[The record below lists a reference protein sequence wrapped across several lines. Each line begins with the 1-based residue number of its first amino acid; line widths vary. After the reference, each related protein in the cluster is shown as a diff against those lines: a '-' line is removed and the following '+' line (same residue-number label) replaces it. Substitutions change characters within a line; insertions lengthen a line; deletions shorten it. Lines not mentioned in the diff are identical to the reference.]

1 MLQVGGPGRALAAP
15 GPDAVTMIV
24 PNDKVGLIIGK
35 GGETIKNLQNRS
47 GARIQVQFCATVRLL
62 VYTRSVGGPCEIAL
76 SALAFGFE
84 MLQRG
89 SL

>member
-1 MLQVGGPGRALAAP
+1 MQVGGPGRALAAP

-47 GARIQVQFCATVRLL
+47 GARIQVMLFSLP
-62 VYTRSVGGPCEIAL
+62 SV
-76 SALAFGFE
+76 
-84 MLQRG
+84 
-89 SL
+89 